1 MVDNFYDSGRTGT
14 ATKTSSLPLRYV
26 GREGSL
32 APCDLY
38 KKIKH
43 KHQKKGM
50 NQPIGISHTQ
60 DSGQG

>member
-1 MVDNFYDSGRTGT
+1 
-14 ATKTSSLPLRYV
+14 V

-50 NQPIGISHTQ
+50 NQPIGISHTH